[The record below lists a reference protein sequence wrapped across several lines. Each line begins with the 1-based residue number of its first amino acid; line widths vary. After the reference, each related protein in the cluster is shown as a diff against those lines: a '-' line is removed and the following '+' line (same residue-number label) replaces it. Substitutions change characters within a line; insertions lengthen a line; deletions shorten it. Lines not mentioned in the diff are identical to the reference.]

1 MRHGISEKCWLL
13 TVAGFRNIAQF
24 NTSTVPYNHAHKI
37 TNPSILLS
45 IATVYQWH
53 KVLHSRTIVFWL
65 GSSKSGSLH
74 DHISPN
80 KKHPFGV
87 LTRHMSKCHH
97 KNLAS
102 TAAAAAT
109 SSPSFPTSVDLV
121 PMRRNTVCP
130 LSRPRPRRLRRPKK
144 SQAHGLHGLK
154 YFQLGYA
161 RPLDGS

>member
-1 MRHGISEKCWLL
+1 MRHEISERCWLL
-13 TVAGFRNIAQF
+13 TVAGFRNIGQF

-97 KNLAS
+97 ENLAS
-102 TAAAAAT
+102 TAAVAAT
-109 SSPSFPTSVDLV
+109 SSPSFPASVDLV
-121 PMRRNTVCP
+121 PMREITVCP
-130 LSRPRPRRLRRPKK
+130 LSGPRPRRLRRPKK
-144 SQAHGLHGLK
+144 RQAHGLHGLNC
-154 YFQLGYA
+154 FQLGYA